1 MKHKHRIKIKQ
12 GLSLLLAVGIALTN
26 PGAALS
32 AFAEDAP
39 ATPETAEAVTP
50 ETAEADTTAPNL
62 VQITENLY
70 NDLPDA
76 PTGSYLGSMGLPVAT
91 GETKIGISA
100 WVSDLYDG
108 VDAHMDADA
117 LNADENT
124 VTIGKTP
131 GTDYAIVPLLAQ
143 VEYPADGAVSEIILP
158 EDVELLS
165 YLSTDYEPI
174 PADEQEQ
181 TEILHQTY
189 SEQSAAATGLYV
201 KASADFTAQLVYTD
215 SDGSSQ
221 SKSIHV
227 QISEDAAPTQM
238 YADTGDDGIAA
249 YAAGPTPPY
258 ATGKIT
264 SIAKEGGTWLIWFNG
279 QEAYCC
285 SHGLNGQPKGCPT
298 YSFSHVSRL
307 EPGQYTPGNHYA
319 NQVNIWGGLGQLSL
333 DMLDDRPV
341 VASLEDDPEGGE
353 EQPNILGSL
362 YDETQQWIM
371 ENYPDSYAAQT
382 YIAAAEEL
390 INGTDVVQMELAGDE
405 YIDPADGLIHCKKC
419 GGQRQ
424 TVVPCFGKP
433 GYFMPRCICQCQREA
448 EEQRKAAE
456 ERQRRMERIKRRK
469 AQGLQD
475 RYLYD
480 YTFANDNGQNPLM
493 DKARAYVENWKEAY
507 RNNTGLLLFGDVG
520 TGKSFFAGCI
530 ANALLDRD
538 VPVLMTNFPTI
549 LNRLT
554 GMFSEDRSEFIA
566 SFDEYDLLII
576 DDLGVE
582 RSTEY
587 AMEQMFFVIDSRY
600 RSRRPM
606 IITTNL
612 KLAELKNPPDLAH
625 ARIYDR
631 ILERCAPILFA
642 GKNFREENAG
652 ATKQA
657 AKDIVNRKHE

>member
-1 MKHKHRIKIKQ
+1 MKNKHRIKQ
-12 GLSLLLAVGIALTN
+12 GLSLLLAGALTFTN
-26 PGAALS
+26 VGAALP

-39 ATPETAEAVTP
+39 ATPETASAATP
-50 ETAEADTTAPNL
+50 ETAEANVPTPNL
-62 VQITENLY
+62 SQITENLY

-158 EDVELLS
+158 DGVELLS
-165 YLSTDYEPI
+165 YRSTDYEPI

-181 TEILHQTY
+181 AEILHQTY

-221 SKSIHV
+221 SKAIHV

-238 YADTGDDGIAA
+238 YADTGDDSIAA

-258 ATGKIT
+258 TTGKIT

-341 VASLEDDPEGGE
+341 VASLEDDPEGCE
-353 EQPNILGSL
+353 EQPDILGSL

-371 ENYPDSYAAQT
+371 ENYK
-382 YIAAAEEL
+382 
-390 INGTDVVQMELAGDE
+390 GTPPTLQDFYRLLQMQPEPE
-405 YIDPADGLIHCKKC
+405 
-419 GGQRQ
+419 
-424 TVVPCFGKP
+424 
-433 GYFMPRCICQCQREA
+433 
-448 EEQRKAAE
+448 
-456 ERQRRMERIKRRK
+456 
-469 AQGLQD
+469 AQGLA
-475 RYLYD
+475 LSSELFITGTLN
-480 YTFANDNGQNPLM
+480 TFARHTNVDTQARIIAYDIRELGEQLMPLGM
-493 DKARAYVENWKEAY
+493 LVTLDAIYNHVIQNWKKGRRTWIFCDEFYILFRYEYSANFFY
-507 RNNTGLLLFGDVG
+507 KLWKRIRKYNGLVTGLTQNVDELLRSDTARLMLANSEFLVMLNQSTTDREELAKLLNISDNQLGYV
-520 TGKSFFAGCI
+520 TNVPAGCGLI
-530 ANALLDRD
+530 RCAGNI
-538 VPVLMTNFPTI
+538 VPFTNSFPKNTKLYGLMTTKP
-549 LNRLT
+549 
-554 GMFSEDRSEFIA
+554 
-566 SFDEYDLLII
+566 DE
-576 DDLGVE
+576 V
-582 RSTEY
+582 
-587 AMEQMFFVIDSRY
+587 
-600 RSRRPM
+600 
-606 IITTNL
+606 
-612 KLAELKNPPDLAH
+612 
-625 ARIYDR
+625 
-631 ILERCAPILFA
+631 
-642 GKNFREENAG
+642 
-652 ATKQA
+652 
-657 AKDIVNRKHE
+657 RKE

>member
-12 GLSLLLAVGIALTN
+12 GLSLLLAGGIALTN
-26 PGAALS
+26 LGAALP
-32 AFAEDAP
+32 AFAEDAAATP
-39 ATPETAEAVTP
+39 ETASAATPETAEANVPT
-50 ETAEADTTAPNL
+50 PNL
-62 VQITENLY
+62 SQITENLY

-158 EDVELLS
+158 DGVELLS

-181 TEILHQTY
+181 AEILHHTY

-221 SKSIHV
+221 SKSIQV

-258 ATGKIT
+258 TTGKIT

-341 VASLEDDPEGGE
+341 VASLEDDPEGCE
-353 EQPNILGSL
+353 EQPDILGSL

-390 INGTDVVQMELAGDE
+390 INGTDVVQNGTAGDE
-405 YIDPADGLIHCKKC
+405 YIDPADGLIHCKKVRRPEADRC
-419 GGQRQ
+419 AMLWETRLLHAPLYLPVSAGGRGTAQGRRGTAAPHGAHQAPEGPGPARPLSVRLHLCQRQ
-424 TVVPCFGKP
+424 RPKSPDGQGPRLCGELEGGIQEQHRPAVVWGCGNRQVLFRRL
-433 GYFMPRCICQCQREA
+433 Y
-448 EEQRKAAE
+448 
-456 ERQRRMERIKRRK
+456 RQRP
-469 AQGLQD
+469 A
-475 RYLYD
+475 
-480 YTFANDNGQNPLM
+480 
-493 DKARAYVENWKEAY
+493 
-507 RNNTGLLLFGDVG
+507 
-520 TGKSFFAGCI
+520 
-530 ANALLDRD
+530 
-538 VPVLMTNFPTI
+538 
-549 LNRLT
+549 
-554 GMFSEDRSEFIA
+554 
-566 SFDEYDLLII
+566 
-576 DDLGVE
+576 
-582 RSTEY
+582 
-587 AMEQMFFVIDSRY
+587 
-600 RSRRPM
+600 
-606 IITTNL
+606 
-612 KLAELKNPPDLAH
+612 
-625 ARIYDR
+625 
-631 ILERCAPILFA
+631 
-642 GKNFREENAG
+642 
-652 ATKQA
+652 
-657 AKDIVNRKHE
+657 

>member
-158 EDVELLS
+158 DGVDLLS
-165 YLSTDYEPI
+165 YRSTDYEPI

-227 QISEDAAPTQM
+227 QISGDASPTQM

-631 ILERCAPILFA
+631 ILERCAPILFD

-652 ATKQA
+652 ATRQA
-657 AKDIVNRKHE
+657 AKDIVNSKHD

>member
-1 MKHKHRIKIKQ
+1 MKNKHRIKQ
-12 GLSLLLAVGIALTN
+12 GLSLLLAGALTFTN
-26 PGAALS
+26 VGAALP

-39 ATPETAEAVTP
+39 ATPENAEAVTH
-50 ETAEADTTAPNL
+50 ETAEADTMAPNL

-91 GETKIGISA
+91 GETKISISA

-158 EDVELLS
+158 DGVELLS

-174 PADEQEQ
+174 PADDWEQA
-181 TEILHQTY
+181 EILHQTY

-341 VASLEDDPEGGE
+341 VASLEDDPEGCE
-353 EQPNILGSL
+353 EQPDILGSL

-371 ENYPDSYAAQT
+371 ENYK
-382 YIAAAEEL
+382 
-390 INGTDVVQMELAGDE
+390 GTPPTLQDFYRLLQMQPEPE
-405 YIDPADGLIHCKKC
+405 
-419 GGQRQ
+419 
-424 TVVPCFGKP
+424 
-433 GYFMPRCICQCQREA
+433 
-448 EEQRKAAE
+448 
-456 ERQRRMERIKRRK
+456 
-469 AQGLQD
+469 AQGLA
-475 RYLYD
+475 LSSELFITGTLN
-480 YTFANDNGQNPLM
+480 TFARHTNVDTQARIIAYDIRELGEQLMPLGM
-493 DKARAYVENWKEAY
+493 LVTLDAIYNHVIQNWKKGRRTWIFCDEFYILFRYEYSANFFY
-507 RNNTGLLLFGDVG
+507 KLWKRIRKYNGLVTGLTQNVDELLRSDTARLMLANSEFLVMLNQSTTDREELAKLLNISDNQLGYV
-520 TGKSFFAGCI
+520 TNVPAGCGLI
-530 ANALLDRD
+530 RCAGNI
-538 VPVLMTNFPTI
+538 VPFTNSFPKNTKLYGLMTTKP
-549 LNRLT
+549 
-554 GMFSEDRSEFIA
+554 
-566 SFDEYDLLII
+566 DE
-576 DDLGVE
+576 V
-582 RSTEY
+582 
-587 AMEQMFFVIDSRY
+587 
-600 RSRRPM
+600 
-606 IITTNL
+606 
-612 KLAELKNPPDLAH
+612 
-625 ARIYDR
+625 
-631 ILERCAPILFA
+631 
-642 GKNFREENAG
+642 
-652 ATKQA
+652 
-657 AKDIVNRKHE
+657 RKE

>member
-1 MKHKHRIKIKQ
+1 MKNKHRIKQ
-12 GLSLLLAVGIALTN
+12 GLSLLLAGALTFTN
-26 PGAALS
+26 VGAALP

-39 ATPETAEAVTP
+39 ATPETASAATP
-50 ETAEADTTAPNL
+50 ETAEANVPTPNL
-62 VQITENLY
+62 SQITENLY

-158 EDVELLS
+158 DDVELLS

-181 TEILHQTY
+181 AEILHQTY

-221 SKSIHV
+221 SKAIHV

-238 YADTGDDGIAA
+238 YADTGDDGIVA

-258 ATGKIT
+258 TTGKIT

-341 VASLEDDPEGGE
+341 VASLEDDPEGCE
-353 EQPNILGSL
+353 EQPDILGSL

-371 ENYPDSYAAQT
+371 ENYK
-382 YIAAAEEL
+382 
-390 INGTDVVQMELAGDE
+390 GTPPTLQDFYRLLQMQPEPE
-405 YIDPADGLIHCKKC
+405 
-419 GGQRQ
+419 
-424 TVVPCFGKP
+424 
-433 GYFMPRCICQCQREA
+433 
-448 EEQRKAAE
+448 
-456 ERQRRMERIKRRK
+456 
-469 AQGLQD
+469 AQGLA
-475 RYLYD
+475 LSSELFITGTLN
-480 YTFANDNGQNPLM
+480 TFARHTNVDTQARIIAYDIRELGEQLMPLGM
-493 DKARAYVENWKEAY
+493 LVTLDAIYNRVIQNWKKGRRTWIFCDEFYILFRYEYSANFFY
-507 RNNTGLLLFGDVG
+507 KLWKRIRKYNGLVTGLTQNVDELLRSDTARLMLANSEFLVMLNQSTTDREELAKLLNISDNQLGYV
-520 TGKSFFAGCI
+520 TNVPAGCGLI
-530 ANALLDRD
+530 RCAGNI
-538 VPVLMTNFPTI
+538 VPFTNSFPKNTKLYGLMTTKP
-549 LNRLT
+549 
-554 GMFSEDRSEFIA
+554 
-566 SFDEYDLLII
+566 DE
-576 DDLGVE
+576 V
-582 RSTEY
+582 
-587 AMEQMFFVIDSRY
+587 
-600 RSRRPM
+600 
-606 IITTNL
+606 
-612 KLAELKNPPDLAH
+612 
-625 ARIYDR
+625 
-631 ILERCAPILFA
+631 
-642 GKNFREENAG
+642 
-652 ATKQA
+652 
-657 AKDIVNRKHE
+657 RKE

>member
-1 MKHKHRIKIKQ
+1 MKNKHRIKQ
-12 GLSLLLAVGIALTN
+12 GLSLLLAGGIALTN
-26 PGAALS
+26 LGAALP

-39 ATPETAEAVTP
+39 ATPETAEAATP
-50 ETAEADTTAPNL
+50 ETAEANVPTPNL
-62 VQITENLY
+62 SQITENLY
-70 NDLPDA
+70 DDLPDA

-158 EDVELLS
+158 DGVELLS
-165 YLSTDYEPI
+165 YRSTDYEPI

-181 TEILHQTY
+181 AEILHQTY

-341 VASLEDDPEGGE
+341 VTSLEDDPEGGE
-353 EQPNILGSL
+353 EQPDILGSL

-371 ENYPDSYAAQT
+371 ENYK
-382 YIAAAEEL
+382 
-390 INGTDVVQMELAGDE
+390 GTPPTLQDFYRLLQMQPEPE
-405 YIDPADGLIHCKKC
+405 
-419 GGQRQ
+419 
-424 TVVPCFGKP
+424 
-433 GYFMPRCICQCQREA
+433 
-448 EEQRKAAE
+448 
-456 ERQRRMERIKRRK
+456 
-469 AQGLQD
+469 AQGLA
-475 RYLYD
+475 LSSELFITGTLN
-480 YTFANDNGQNPLM
+480 TFARHTNVDTQARIIAYDIRELGEQLMPLGM
-493 DKARAYVENWKEAY
+493 LVTLDAIYNRVIQNWKKGRRTWIFCDEFYVLFRYEYSANFFY
-507 RNNTGLLLFGDVG
+507 KLWKRIRKYNGLVTGLTQNVDELLRSDTARLMLANSEFLVMLNQSATDREELAKLLNISDNQLGYV
-520 TGKSFFAGCI
+520 TNVPAGC
-530 ANALLDRD
+530 
-538 VPVLMTNFPTI
+538 
-549 LNRLT
+549 
-554 GMFSEDRSEFIA
+554 G
-566 SFDEYDLLII
+566 LI
-576 DDLGVE
+576 
-582 RSTEY
+582 
-587 AMEQMFFVIDSRY
+587 
-600 RSRRPM
+600 
-606 IITTNL
+606 
-612 KLAELKNPPDLAH
+612 
-625 ARIYDR
+625 
-631 ILERCAPILFA
+631 RCAGNIVPFTNSFP
-642 GKNFREENAG
+642 KD
-652 ATKQA
+652 TKLY
-657 AKDIVNRKHE
+657 KLMSTNPSEKKE